1 MRQATEDDV
10 GTGIVDF
17 GDETEV
23 GVADEA
29 VVDFGYGSSGV
40 DVGLDPDYFD
50 IGMVDEEAYE
60 FAGAIGVGGNDGGFN
75 HVWSWGWRG
84 VRFFDIARETVR

>member
-1 MRQATEDDV
+1 M
-10 GTGIVDF
+10 
-17 GDETEV
+17 
-23 GVADEA
+23 
-29 VVDFGYGSSGV
+29 
-40 DVGLDPDYFD
+40 DVGLNPDYFD